1 MQSYLAVRKQLIT
14 KILDTED
21 GPALEIP
28 EEFMLALGL
37 KIGDVLKVEVLNI
50 DGVTQAVL
58 SPKAIE

>member
-1 MQSYLAVRKQLIT
+1 MQSYLAVRKQMIT

-37 KIGDVLKVEVLNI
+37 KIGDVLEV
-50 DGVTQAVL
+50 
-58 SPKAIE
+58 